1 MVSESNS
8 NARRKY
14 PRKSFR
20 KTISFLYN
28 GKGSVVDGVEIGE
41 GGISFKSKLTID
53 VSDKVIVNFFIPE
66 GDFFSVVTTLRNVQ
80 ASNGE
85 NVYGLSFD
93 EVSIPLKRQ
102 VRAYVARTV
111 SSLSTL

>member
-1 MVSESNS
+1 MATESNS

-20 KTISFLYN
+20 KTISCLFQ
-28 GKGSVVDGVEIGE
+28 GKGEVVEGVEIGE
-41 GGISFKSKLTID
+41 GGISFRSKVKIA
-53 VSDKVIVNFFIPE
+53 VSQKVIVNFFIPE

-80 ASNGE
+80 SADGE
-85 NVYGLSFD
+85 QVYGLSFD

-102 VRAYVARTV
+102 VRAYVARTM
-111 SSLSTL
+111 SSASIY